1 MTVVHGD
8 VDAFPSSSRS
18 ACTRVDGTLRND
30 DEDDDD
36 GDRGGGVRRLDVDV
50 DATMR
55 RLVVG
60 MNESEAK
67 SDDTT
72 PVWLTSQLKA
82 HVVRGVSTR
91 RERRTRDVGRGG
103 TTCGTTRG
111 DDVAVRSTRRER
123 RESDDG

>member
-82 HVVRGVSTR
+82 RCVSTR
-91 RERRTRDVGRGG
+91 RERIHYK
-103 TTCGTTRG
+103 
-111 DDVAVRSTRRER
+111 A
-123 RESDDG
+123 